1 MPRLDVVE
9 YIRMKSI
16 LGLLVL
22 ASSFLMSGVTFAQG
36 TGTSGGGGGTGTSG
50 GGFPSG
56 CGPQP
61 DGSVIVCNALGEGS
75 TFYDLIDRFIQ
86 VMTVFAV
93 PILVALIIIAGF
105 LYLFGGADPSK
116 RATATNIIKYGIIGF
131 IVIIFARAIVAIVQ
145 GVIS

>member
-1 MPRLDVVE
+1 MLRLDVVE

-16 LGLLVL
+16 LGLLPL
-22 ASSFLMSGVTFAQG
+22 ASSFFMSTVAFAAN

-50 GGFPSG
+50 GG
-56 CGPQP
+56 
-61 DGSVIVCNALGEGS
+61 SVVLPNPLGEGS
-75 TFYDLIDRFIQ
+75 DFYTLIDRFIQ
-86 VMTVFAV
+86 VLTVFAV

-105 LYLFGGADPSK
+105 FYLFGGADPSK
-116 RATATNIIKYGIIGF
+116 RTTATNIIKYGIIGF